1 MSRQVH
7 VGIGMAHGYGLW
19 SVRWVRGACCAV
31 GLRYGV
37 CLGIGIGDLRFE
49 IGVEI
54 EG

>member
-31 GLRYGV
+31 GLRYGG
-37 CLGIGIGDLRFE
+37 LPGDWDWGFE
-49 IGVEI
+49 I
-54 EG
+54 